1 MRLQLPFEIIFE
13 FIALDCLLRLI
24 AACVPL
30 GPWFVV
36 TILLE
41 RGLIG
46 NLFDSVGSIS
56 LSLSASVSSP
66 SVLSAFAMLLCIGS
80 CVVEGLV
87 EA

>member
-13 FIALDCLLRLI
+13 FTALDCFLRLI

-30 GPWFVV
+30 GPWYLVA
-36 TILLE
+36 ILVE

-46 NLFDSVGSIS
+46 NLLESVGSIS

-66 SVLSAFAMLLCIGS
+66 SVLSAFAMLLCTCS
-80 CVVEGLV
+80 CGIEGLV